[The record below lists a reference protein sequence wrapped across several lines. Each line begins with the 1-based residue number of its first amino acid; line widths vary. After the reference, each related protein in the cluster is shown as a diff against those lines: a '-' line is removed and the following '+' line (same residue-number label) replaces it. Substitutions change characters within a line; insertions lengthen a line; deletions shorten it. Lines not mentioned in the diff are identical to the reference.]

1 MTTIAVE
8 QVQSSDVQGAFDLT
22 AQHLGDTPTTEQQAI
37 EMVQRALTEAGY
49 PRAHHTPVFVKTH
62 VKAKSLGKNPA
73 YTADNAS
80 QIAKAIFSAAT
91 GAELPAAPEAPAA
104 ATPTAETAAPA
115 TSTPASTAPAAAAP
129 GETSTPAAPETT
141 AAPATT
147 RKAAKVT
154 DTATPSLIPA
164 EIDQIANANAMVK
177 NAIGSVLANAS
188 NKKFQKADALVKAFA
203 KVDGY
208 VRQANIAIAVAQTKL
223 GLHVAGQHDEA
234 AAIEVPTLDGFSAT
248 GLSDLA
254 ISDQDALSVDTI
266 LTMLTKNDSYTLK
279 TALAALK
286 SAEKVAS
293 DAVKSYRDIM
303 SQIRKAAPKAK
314 IAGGG
319 AENGLPPY
327 DVVMKM
333 ASEIFKDKAFQLPG
347 EILEFEVPTFEW
359 HGEVPDCVPDIDPT
373 FRFNGE
379 ITATGLDAISE
390 NRIPW
395 LFGESGCG
403 KSEFWQQ
410 VAARLRMPFIRI
422 NLDSG
427 VVRSDLIGRTTLK
440 AGGQGMPIT
449 EFVDGVLSSGLQVPG
464 IMLLDEFDC
473 GDPEIMPVLQPVLEG
488 KGLRV
493 LEDGGRLVKQNP
505 WCRIVIT
512 ANTNGQGSANGAY
525 LNVNEQSAATRNRI
539 ASWMEMPYLPESQEV
554 QVVQERLPGIDV
566 EFAKKLVQ
574 FASKARDAY
583 RNAESTAIVST
594 RQVMEMARSYAKF
607 VPLMKGKEEQCREWI
622 LSTKVYKSCD
632 TKSLNVLRALAT
644 QIFA

>member
-1 MTTIAVE
+1 MTTQIAAE
-8 QVQSSDVQGAFDLT
+8 QVQIPDVQGAFDLIM
-22 AQHLGDTPTTEQQAI
+22 QHLGDTPTTEQQAI
-37 EMVQRALTEAGY
+37 EMVQKALTEAGY
-49 PRAHHTPVFVKTH
+49 PRANHTPVFAKTH
-62 VKAKSLGKNPA
+62 VKAKEKGKNQTF
-73 YTADNAS
+73 TAATAS
-80 QIAKAIFSAAT
+80 PIAKAIFAAAT
-91 GAELPAAPEAPAA
+91 GAELPAAPEATTAEAA
-104 ATPTAETAAPA
+104 ATMASEPTATVPTAETAAA
-115 TSTPASTAPAAAAP
+115 APAAIK
-129 GETSTPAAPETT
+129 ETV
-141 AAPATT
+141 
-147 RKAAKVT
+147 VT
-154 DTATPSLIPA
+154 DTPSLIPT
-164 EIDQIANANAMVK
+164 EIDLISGANAMIK
-177 NAIGSVLANAS
+177 NAIGQVLSNAS
-188 NKKFQKADALVKAFA
+188 NKKFPKADALVKNFA

-208 VRQANIAIAVAQTKL
+208 VRQANAAIAVAQTKL
-223 GLHVAGQHDEA
+223 ELHVAGKHDEA
-234 AAIEVPTLDGFSAT
+234 AAIEVPALDSFSAS
-248 GLSDLA
+248 GLSSLQ
-254 ISDQDALSVDTI
+254 ISEQDAVSVNAI
-266 LTMLTKNDSYTLK
+266 LTMVTNNDKYTLQ
-279 TALAALK
+279 TALTALGN
-286 SAEKVAS
+286 AEKVATA
-293 DAVKSYRDIM
+293 AVKSYRDIM

-314 IAGGG
+314 ISGGG
-319 AENGLPPY
+319 ADSGLPPY

-333 ASEIFKDKAFQLPG
+333 ASELFKDKAFQLPG

-359 HGEVPDCVPDIDPT
+359 HGEVPDCVPEIDPT

-379 ITATGLDAISE
+379 IIATGLDAIAE

-395 LFGESGCG
+395 LYGESGCG

-410 VAARLRMPFIRI
+410 VAARLRMPFIRV

-449 EFVDGVLSSGLQVPG
+449 EFVDGILSSGLQMPG
-464 IMLLDEFDC
+464 IVLLDEFDC

-493 LEDGGRLVKQNP
+493 LEDGGRLVKQNQ

-539 ASWMEMPYLPESQEV
+539 ASWMEMPYLPESEEV
-554 QVVQERLPGIDV
+554 KVVQERLPGIDV
-566 EFAKKLVQ
+566 DFAKKLVQ

-583 RNAESTAIVST
+583 RNAESSAIVST

-607 VPLMKGKEEQCREWI
+607 GPLMKGKEEQCREWV

-632 TKSLNVLRALAT
+632 TKSLNVLKALAT